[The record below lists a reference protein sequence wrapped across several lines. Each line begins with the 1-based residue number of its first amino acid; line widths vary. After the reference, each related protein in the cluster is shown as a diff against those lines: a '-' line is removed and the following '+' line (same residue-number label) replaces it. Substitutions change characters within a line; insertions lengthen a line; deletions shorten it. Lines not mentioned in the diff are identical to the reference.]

1 MAESMASMAEKA
13 LRIKPSDDLG
23 SDYHTYGSIE
33 SVNEDGSYQVRLDG
47 ASNATRCA
55 NTCTAYA
62 GDRALVLVKSDGKC
76 AVVGRVGGTVS
87 TGGPKGDPGAN
98 GKDGRGIKST
108 AVTYQAS
115 ASGTEAPTGTW
126 SETVPAVPEGSYLW
140 TRTVISYTDDTSSTS
155 YSVARQGATGAV
167 GPQGPKGETGATRPP
182 GPQVKLTA
190 GANVTIDGE
199 TISAKDT
206 TYSEATASAAGLMS
220 AADKAALDGI
230 ANVKDW
236 VVSRGENLVS
246 NGYATLGD
254 NTNFSGFAFDGA
266 DAFQSG
272 GSFSHRATSPATRF
286 TDELMPYDPSSAYR
300 LSYYIKSDCADARY
314 YDILD
319 CYDIDGLQITDSQVT
334 FVKGS
339 TTRLAADLKPGDAY
353 VSLESVA
360 GFNSSD
366 TDGRQHFDRGLMFWN
381 YANSYGYVYAPETYT
396 RNRHDDLWTSNASAI
411 DKAGNRI
418 MLDRAWSGPTV
429 PKGTGVSQTENWAT
443 FVYGNAYFT
452 VPAGEWTRKEVTLEG
467 RARPGTAFVKIGW
480 LIPNVMGGAS
490 SVTTKLTGVS
500 FGAVPAYAKS
510 ATTASRVADGGAGTA
525 NAARHVWFSD
535 SVDETAR
542 NHNDAFRYNPV
553 GNMLSCNISGNAA
566 TASSAETAARLA
578 ASRTV
583 SISGAVNGSATWDGS
598 GDMAITVTG
607 AKGDPGDG
615 AGMPAGAIAA
625 YAGSKAPEGW
635 LLCDG
640 SNVSRKSYPLL
651 FAAIGTAY
659 GAGDGS
665 TTFGLPD
672 LRGRVPMGSSSS
684 HALASKGGEE
694 THKLTVSE
702 MPSHKHGTNISML
715 NYGSTGYETHTSEWS
730 SKWQGMFSTNE
741 TGGDQP
747 HNNMQPYLTVNYVI
761 STGESA
767 ASGVQSVDGW
777 EVVEYPGGYCE
788 CVSRRTYSV
797 PKDAW
802 SQSSMLTNMYAAGG
816 SYCPGGVAYPV
827 AFASPPAETIDV
839 HAPADGTCEFLATA
853 KVANTDAKSG
863 TAQLYRSGCATAH
876 DLAVTYTV
884 RAFGKRA

>member
-1 MAESMASMAEKA
+1 MASMAEKA

-108 AVTYQAS
+108 AVTYQAP

-167 GPQGPKGETGATRPP
+167 GPQGP
-182 GPQVKLTA
+182 
-190 GANVTIDGE
+190 
-199 TISAKDT
+199 
-206 TYSEATASAAGLMS
+206 
-220 AADKAALDGI
+220 
-230 ANVKDW
+230 
-236 VVSRGENLVS
+236 
-246 NGYATLGD
+246 
-254 NTNFSGFAFDGA
+254 
-266 DAFQSG
+266 
-272 GSFSHRATSPATRF
+272 
-286 TDELMPYDPSSAYR
+286 
-300 LSYYIKSDCADARY
+300 
-314 YDILD
+314 
-319 CYDIDGLQITDSQVT
+319 
-334 FVKGS
+334 
-339 TTRLAADLKPGDAY
+339 
-353 VSLESVA
+353 
-360 GFNSSD
+360 
-366 TDGRQHFDRGLMFWN
+366 
-381 YANSYGYVYAPETYT
+381 
-396 RNRHDDLWTSNASAI
+396 
-411 DKAGNRI
+411 
-418 MLDRAWSGPTV
+418 
-429 PKGTGVSQTENWAT
+429 
-443 FVYGNAYFT
+443 
-452 VPAGEWTRKEVTLEG
+452 
-467 RARPGTAFVKIGW
+467 
-480 LIPNVMGGAS
+480 
-490 SVTTKLTGVS
+490 
-500 FGAVPAYAKS
+500 
-510 ATTASRVADGGAGTA
+510 
-525 NAARHVWFSD
+525 
-535 SVDETAR
+535 
-542 NHNDAFRYNPV
+542 
-553 GNMLSCNISGNAA
+553 
-566 TASSAETAARLA
+566 
-578 ASRTV
+578 
-583 SISGAVNGSATWDGS
+583 
-598 GDMAITVTG
+598 
-607 AKGDPGDG
+607 KGDPGDG